1 MALYRSCVPSIDE
14 KVQAIMLER
23 TRYPAG
29 VPCWV
34 DTAQRDPRAA
44 VAFYGGLFGW
54 EFEDSMPPD
63 SPVRY
68 LLARLRG
75 RDVAAVGSAT
85 DLGPPTPVWN
95 TYISVESADETA
107 TRVTRA
113 DGQVINPPF
122 DILEAGRMAVF
133 ADPAGATFCV
143 WQPGE
148 HKGAQLVNTPQHLE
162 LVRSQHSRHRRR
174 EGVLWRG
181 LRLGDQPCRFRLR

>member
-75 RDVAAVGSAT
+75 RDVAPVGSAT

-113 DGQVINPPF
+113 GCGASLVTGTSSRGMIQACASVIAKLAHPEGSPTRS
-122 DILEAGRMAVF
+122 AG
-133 ADPAGATFCV
+133 C
-143 WQPGE
+143 
-148 HKGAQLVNTPQHLE
+148 N
-162 LVRSQHSRHRRR
+162 
-174 EGVLWRG
+174 
-181 LRLGDQPCRFRLR
+181 